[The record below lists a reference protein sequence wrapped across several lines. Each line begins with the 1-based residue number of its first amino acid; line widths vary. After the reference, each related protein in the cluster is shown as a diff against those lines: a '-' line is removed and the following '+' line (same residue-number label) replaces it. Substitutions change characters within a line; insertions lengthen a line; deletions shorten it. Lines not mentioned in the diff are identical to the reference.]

1 MWKGLVMR
9 LVEVVDAVLDI
20 RSPKNQVGVAV
31 LVEVTVIHGHPT
43 TPVLEC
49 GGGGT
54 QSSFFLFQIKKG
66 QRVFL
71 RPIWLKGNSCHIQIS
86 ILVKIRGQGLDGSWE
101 GIE

>member
-1 MWKGLVMR
+1 MR
-9 LVEVVDAVLDI
+9 LVEVVHAVLDI
-20 RSPKNQVGVAV
+20 GSPKNQVGVAV
-31 LVEVTVIHGHPT
+31 LVEVTRIHGHPT

-54 QSSFFLFQIKKG
+54 QSSFFLFQINKG

-71 RPIWLKGNSCHIQIS
+71 RPIRVKGNGCHIQIS
-86 ILVKIRGQGLDGSWE
+86 ILVKIRGQGLDGSWK